1 MIGRIIQWSI
11 ANRILVLI
19 GALALLGAGLYAV
32 KEIPLDAIPDLS
44 DVQVIVKTSYPGQAP
59 QVVEDQVTYP
69 LTTAMLAVPKA
80 VSVRGYSFFGDS
92 YVYIIFEDRTDLYW
106 ARSRV
111 LEYLSQ
117 VVGSLPA
124 QVKPEL
130 GPDATGVGWVYQYAL
145 VDRTGAHDIEQLT
158 GLQNWFLKFELQS
171 VPGVAEVA
179 TIGGMVRQYQ
189 VTLDPN
195 TMRIFGLTLS
205 EVRKAIRRGNREV
218 GGSVIEMGEA
228 EFMIRAKGYISSLDD
243 LLKIPVGRQVDGTA
257 LLLRDIGDVAF
268 GPQSRR
274 GISELNG
281 EGEAVGG
288 VIIIRWGANAL
299 TTIRAVKEKLET
311 LKRSLPDG
319 VEIVTT
325 YDRSALIGR
334 AVENLSEKLIEEFLV
349 VALICTLFLLHL
361 RSSLVI
367 ILSLPLGILAAF
379 VIMNAQGINA
389 NIMSLGGIAIAIGT
403 MVDGAI
409 VLIDSL
415 HRRMEKE
422 AIIAE
427 NRWLIVEEAAK
438 EVGPAIFFSLIIITV
453 SFMPVFALEAQE
465 GRLFKPLAYTKTYSM
480 ASAAILA
487 ITVVP
492 VFMGYFVRGKIR
504 SDVRNPVSRLLIRA
518 YRPFIE
524 VALRRPVL
532 VLIVCFG
539 LALSAVYPAK
549 RIGTEFMPNLNEGD
563 LLYMPSSFPGISI
576 GKAREL
582 LQQTNKMIKT
592 VPEVKTV
599 HGKAGRADTATDPA
613 PLTMIE
619 TVVQLKPKDQWRP
632 GMTIDDIRDELDA
645 AVKVPGISNVW
656 IMPIRNRIDMLATGI
671 KTPVGIKV
679 AGPDLQVISKI
690 GQQIEGILKNL
701 PGTASAYSERVVG
714 GRYIEIDVNR
724 EAAAR
729 YSMNIEDVDDIVS
742 AAIGGANVAESVE
755 GLERYPVNLRFPRDY
770 RDSVER
776 IRRLP
781 VVTRS
786 GAHVPLSELADIQ
799 VVAGPGLIRSENARL
814 NGWIYVDIEGSDL
827 GSYVAAA
834 KAAIAQQLDLP
845 AGYALSWSG
854 QFQYLE
860 RAKERLKIIIPIT
873 LGLIVVILYIAFRR
887 VGEVVIVLLTL
898 PLALAGGLWLLFLLQ
913 FNLSIAVGV
922 GFIALSGVA
931 VEISVVMLMFLNTAL
946 ENRQSRADE
955 EGRALN
961 DSDIKE
967 AVWEGALLRVRP
979 IVMTVAAIIIGLIP
993 VMVGSGTGS
1002 EVMRRIAAPMVGGV
1016 VSATVLTLVLLPAI
1030 FLLKSQR
1037 MVRRQRQPA
1046 ATPDATGALGA
1057 EKAGST

>member
-1 MIGRIIQWSI
+1 MIGHVIDWSI
-11 ANRILVLI
+11 SNRFLVLI
-19 GALALLGAGLYAV
+19 AALALFGAGLYAIQ
-32 KEIPLDAIPDLS
+32 ETPLDAIPDLS

-92 YVYIIFEDRTDLYW
+92 FVYIIFEDGTDLYW

-117 VVGSLPA
+117 VVAKLPA
-124 QVKPEL
+124 MAKPEL

-145 VDRTGAHDIEQLT
+145 IDRTGAHDLHELT
-158 GLQNWFLKFELQS
+158 SIQNWFLRFELQS

-189 VTLDPN
+189 VALDPN
-195 TMRIFGLTLS
+195 RMRIFNLRLND
-205 EVRKAIRRGNREV
+205 VRNAIQRGDREV

-243 LLKIPVGRQVDGTA
+243 LRKVPIGRQSDGTA
-257 LLLRDIGDVAF
+257 LLLRDIANVEF

-274 GISELNG
+274 SISELNG

-288 VIIIRWGANAL
+288 VVIIRWGENAL
-299 TTIRAVKEKLET
+299 ATIDAVKEKLET
-311 LKRSLPDG
+311 LKASLPEG
-319 VEIVTT
+319 VEIVVT

-334 AVENLSEKLIEEFLV
+334 AVDNLWEKLIEEFLV
-349 VALICTLFLLHL
+349 VVLICILFLLHL

-367 ILSLPLGILAAF
+367 LLSLPLGILAAF
-379 VIMNAQGINA
+379 VIMRIQGINA

-415 HRRMEKE
+415 HRHMERE
-422 AIIAE
+422 TVTAE
-427 NRWLIVEEAAK
+427 NRWRIVAAAAK

-480 ASAAILA
+480 AAAAILA
-487 ITVVP
+487 ITLVP
-492 VFMGYFVRGKIR
+492 VLMGYFVRGTIR
-504 SDVRNPVSRLLIRA
+504 SDARNPVSRVLTRV

-524 VALRRPVL
+524 ITLRHPIAVPM
-532 VLIVCFG
+532 FAFA
-539 LALSAVYPAK
+539 LALSAIYPVS
-549 RIGTEFMPNLNEGD
+549 RIGTEFMPDLNEGD

-582 LQQTNKMIKT
+582 LQQTNKLIKT

-599 HGKAGRADTATDPA
+599 HGKAGRANTATDPA

-619 TVVQLKPKDQWRP
+619 TVIQLKPEQEWRP
-632 GMTIDDIRDELDA
+632 GMTIDDIRSELDA
-645 AVKVPGISNVW
+645 AVKIPGITNVW
-656 IMPIRNRIDMLATGI
+656 TMPIRNRIDMLATGI

-679 AGPDLQVISKI
+679 AGPDLQVISQI
-690 GQQIEGILKNL
+690 GERIEEILKTV
-701 PGTASAYSERVVG
+701 PGTASVYSERVVG
-714 GRYIEIDVNR
+714 GRYIEIDVDR
-724 EAAAR
+724 EVAAR
-729 YSMNIEDVDDIVS
+729 YEMNVVDVNDIVS
-742 AAIGGANVAESVE
+742 SAIGGTNITESVE
-755 GLERYPVNLRFPRDY
+755 GLERYPINLRFPRDY
-770 RDSVER
+770 RDSVEQ

-786 GAHVPLSELADIQ
+786 GAHVPLGELADIRI
-799 VVAGPGLIRSENARL
+799 VDGPGLIRSENARL

-827 GSYVAAA
+827 GAYVVAA
-834 KAAIAQQLDLP
+834 KQAIGEQLDLP
-845 AGYALSWSG
+845 QGYALGWSG

-860 RAKERLKIIIPIT
+860 RAKERLKVIIPVT
-873 LGLIVVILYIAFRR
+873 LALILVILYLTFRT
-887 VGEVVIVLLTL
+887 VEEVAIILITL
-898 PLALAGGLWLLFLLQ
+898 PLALAGGLWLLFLLD
-913 FNLSIAVGV
+913 FNFSIAVGV

-931 VEISVVMLMFLNTAL
+931 VETSVVMLLFLNNAL
-946 ENRQSRADE
+946 EDRRKLAHD

-961 DSDIKE
+961 DHDILT
-967 AVWEGALLRVRP
+967 AVREGALLRVRP
-979 IVMTVAAIIIGLIP
+979 IIMTVAAIIIGLIP
-993 VMVGSGTGS
+993 IMIGSGTGS

-1016 VSATVLTLVLLPAI
+1016 ASSTVLTLVVLPAL
-1030 FLLKSQR
+1030 FLLKTRWKTRS
-1037 MVRRQRQPA
+1037 
-1046 ATPDATGALGA
+1046 
-1057 EKAGST
+1057 

>member
-1 MIGRIIQWSI
+1 M
-11 ANRILVLI
+11 
-19 GALALLGAGLYAV
+19 
-32 KEIPLDAIPDLS
+32 
-44 DVQVIVKTSYPGQAP
+44 
-59 QVVEDQVTYP
+59 
-69 LTTAMLAVPKA
+69 
-80 VSVRGYSFFGDS
+80 
-92 YVYIIFEDRTDLYW
+92 
-106 ARSRV
+106 
-111 LEYLSQ
+111 
-117 VVGSLPA
+117 
-124 QVKPEL
+124 
-130 GPDATGVGWVYQYAL
+130 
-145 VDRTGAHDIEQLT
+145 
-158 GLQNWFLKFELQS
+158 
-171 VPGVAEVA
+171 
-179 TIGGMVRQYQ
+179 
-189 VTLDPN
+189 
-195 TMRIFGLTLS
+195 
-205 EVRKAIRRGNREV
+205 
-218 GGSVIEMGEA
+218 
-228 EFMIRAKGYISSLDD
+228 
-243 LLKIPVGRQVDGTA
+243 
-257 LLLRDIGDVAF
+257 
-268 GPQSRR
+268 
-274 GISELNG
+274 
-281 EGEAVGG
+281 
-288 VIIIRWGANAL
+288 
-299 TTIRAVKEKLET
+299 
-311 LKRSLPDG
+311 
-319 VEIVTT
+319 
-325 YDRSALIGR
+325 
-334 AVENLSEKLIEEFLV
+334 
-349 VALICTLFLLHL
+349 
-361 RSSLVI
+361 
-367 ILSLPLGILAAF
+367 
-379 VIMNAQGINA
+379 
-389 NIMSLGGIAIAIGT
+389 
-403 MVDGAI
+403 
-409 VLIDSL
+409 
-415 HRRMEKE
+415 
-422 AIIAE
+422 
-427 NRWLIVEEAAK
+427 
-438 EVGPAIFFSLIIITV
+438 
-453 SFMPVFALEAQE
+453 
-465 GRLFKPLAYTKTYSM
+465 
-480 ASAAILA
+480 
-487 ITVVP
+487 
-492 VFMGYFVRGKIR
+492 
-504 SDVRNPVSRLLIRA
+504 
-518 YRPFIE
+518 
-524 VALRRPVL
+524 
-532 VLIVCFG
+532 CFG

-582 LQQTNKMIKT
+582 LQQTNKLIKT

-656 IMPIRNRIDMLATGI
+656 IMPIKNRIDMLATGI

-690 GQQIEGILKNL
+690 GQQIEGILKTL

-729 YSMNIEDVDDIVS
+729 YNMNIEDVDDIVS

-786 GAHVPLSELADIQ
+786 GAHVPLGDLADIQ

-827 GSYVAAA
+827 GSYVTEA

-845 AGYALSWSG
+845 AGYSLSWSG

-873 LGLIVVILYIAFRR
+873 LVLIVVILYIAFRR
-887 VGEVVIVLLTL
+887 AGEVVVVLLTL

-993 VMVGSGTGS
+993 VMIGSGTGS

>member
-1 MIGRIIQWSI
+1 
-11 ANRILVLI
+11 
-19 GALALLGAGLYAV
+19 
-32 KEIPLDAIPDLS
+32 
-44 DVQVIVKTSYPGQAP
+44 
-59 QVVEDQVTYP
+59 
-69 LTTAMLAVPKA
+69 
-80 VSVRGYSFFGDS
+80 
-92 YVYIIFEDRTDLYW
+92 
-106 ARSRV
+106 
-111 LEYLSQ
+111 
-117 VVGSLPA
+117 
-124 QVKPEL
+124 
-130 GPDATGVGWVYQYAL
+130 
-145 VDRTGAHDIEQLT
+145 
-158 GLQNWFLKFELQS
+158 
-171 VPGVAEVA
+171 
-179 TIGGMVRQYQ
+179 
-189 VTLDPN
+189 
-195 TMRIFGLTLS
+195 
-205 EVRKAIRRGNREV
+205 
-218 GGSVIEMGEA
+218 
-228 EFMIRAKGYISSLDD
+228 
-243 LLKIPVGRQVDGTA
+243 
-257 LLLRDIGDVAF
+257 
-268 GPQSRR
+268 
-274 GISELNG
+274 
-281 EGEAVGG
+281 
-288 VIIIRWGANAL
+288 
-299 TTIRAVKEKLET
+299 
-311 LKRSLPDG
+311 

-361 RSSLVI
+361 RSSLVV

-415 HRRMEKE
+415 HRRMDKE
-422 AIIAE
+422 TITAE

-480 ASAAILA
+480 AAAAILA
-487 ITVVP
+487 ITLVP

-504 SDVRNPVSRLLIRA
+504 SDARNPVSRMLIRA

-524 VALRRPVL
+524 VTLRRPVL

-539 LALSAVYPAK
+539 LTLSAVYPAN

-563 LLYMPSSFPGISI
+563 LLYMPSSFPSISI

-613 PLTMIE
+613 PLNMIE

-690 GQQIEGILKNL
+690 GRQIEGILKNL

-729 YSMNIEDVDDIVS
+729 YNMNIEDVDDIVS
-742 AAIGGANVAESVE
+742 AAIGGADVSESVE

-786 GAHVPLSELADIQ
+786 GAHVPLGELADIQ

-887 VGEVVIVLLTL
+887 AGEVVVVLLTL
-898 PLALAGGLWLLFLLQ
+898 PLALAGGLWLLFLLE

-931 VEISVVMLMFLNTAL
+931 VEISVVMLAFLNTAL
-946 ENRQSRADE
+946 ENRQTRADA

-1016 VSATVLTLVLLPAI
+1016 VSATVLTLVLLPAV
-1030 FLLKSQR
+1030 FLLKTQW
-1037 MVRRQRQPA
+1037 MVRRQRQPE
-1046 ATPDATGALGA
+1046 ATPDASGALG
-1057 EKAGST
+1057 G